1 MSANCYRC
9 GAPHEPKKPH
19 RDDFDSEVA
28 YLLACLEWLDYEHP
42 ERQEQRALAWL
53 RLDTSAQLERVIP
66 RLRELLALDRPFD
79 VAETAEWDELT
90 AIYRTRRRIVR
101 PTPDTTEGNES

>member
-19 RDDFDSEVA
+19 RAEFDSEVA

-53 RLDTSAQLERVIP
+53 RLDAAAEPERVVR
-66 RLRELLALDRPFD
+66 RLRDLLTLDRPFTA
-79 VAETAEWDELT
+79 AEESEWNDLA
-90 AIYRTRRRIVR
+90 AIYRAHRRIVR
-101 PTPDTTEGNES
+101 PTPDTTERNR